1 MWQVCGPW
9 EDSTSLTWR
18 ASGWWA
24 LERSPKHLIKRR
36 LMASGGEV
44 LLANFAPTTPQ
55 VLLTQPWETFVDFWR
70 FQISLKASLPN
81 L

>member
-1 MWQVCGPW
+1 
-9 EDSTSLTWR
+9 
-18 ASGWWA
+18 
-24 LERSPKHLIKRR
+24 LIKRR